1 MAGRRGVDQAQ
12 RRIRR
17 TLRERGPKGCVVLA
31 SPRST
36 MARKKENPHSPAAA
50 RPRRL
55 ASAARK
61 GGRIVGTLAKST
73 LIAASIAVTHL
84 GVAELDSRFQLFDR
98 TLVDRLHAPITRY
111 HE

>member
-1 MAGRRGVDQAQ
+1 MAGRRGLDQAQ
-12 RRIRR
+12 RRIRG
-17 TLRERGPKGCVVLA
+17 TLRERGTKGCVVLA
-31 SPRST
+31 SPRSP
-36 MARKKENPHSPAAA
+36 MPRKKENPQAPAAA

-61 GGRIVGTLAKST
+61 GRRIVRTLAKST
-73 LIAASIAVTHL
+73 LLAASIAVTQL

-98 TLVDRLHAPITRY
+98 NLVDRLHAPITRY